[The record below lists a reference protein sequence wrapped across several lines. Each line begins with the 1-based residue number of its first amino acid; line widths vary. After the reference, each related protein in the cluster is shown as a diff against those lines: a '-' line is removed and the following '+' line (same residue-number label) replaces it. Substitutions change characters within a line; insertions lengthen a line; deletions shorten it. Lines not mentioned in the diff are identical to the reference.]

1 MILEPVDP
9 DHAAAVDDLVTVTN
23 AVRAADSPWEHP
35 LTPHEAVGHLR
46 HGWDGE
52 PPVAF
57 VGRVG
62 GTPVAVG
69 EYAVSEYDN
78 RHVAWLEVY
87 VAPEHRRRGL
97 GSAVLAA
104 LRDRARAEGRTSLG
118 LGGWDS
124 PAAVAFAS
132 RHGLDQKSVEVNR
145 RQWPADLDRGAL
157 DAAYDE
163 AHAHAGDY
171 ELFRIAGSSPPGLLP
186 ALAVMTAA
194 INDAPTDDLDIED
207 SVFPPERIAAYD
219 AAQAARGHRMYRVVG
234 RHRVGGELAGQSVVA
249 VDGERPALAEQHD
262 TSVVAAHRGHRLG
275 LLLKADMLRWLA
287 ETEPQVETID
297 TWNAESNA
305 RMIGVNE
312 RLGYRVVGRALVFQ
326 GSI

>member
-1 MILEPVDP
+1 MILDPVDP
-9 DHAAAVDDLVTVTN
+9 DDAGAVDDYVAVTN

-35 LTPHEAVGHLR
+35 LTPHEAIGNLR

-57 VGRVG
+57 VGRLG
-62 GTPVAVG
+62 GTPVAAG

-78 RHVAWLEVY
+78 RHVAWLEVC
-87 VAPEHRRRGL
+87 ADPDHRRRGL

-124 PAAVAFAS
+124 PAAVAFAA
-132 RHGLDQKSVEVNR
+132 RHGLDQKAIEVNR
-145 RQWPADLDRGAL
+145 RQWPAELDRDEL

-163 AHAHAGDY
+163 ALAHTGDY
-171 ELFRIAGSSPPGLLP
+171 ELLRIAGASPPHLLP

-219 AAQAARGHRMYRVVG
+219 AAQAARGHRMYRLVA
-234 RHRVGGELAGQSVVA
+234 RRRADGELAGQSVVA

-275 LLLKADMLRWLA
+275 LLLKTDMLRWLA
-287 ETEPQVETID
+287 EAEPQVETID

-305 RMIGVNE
+305 RMIDVNE

>member
-1 MILEPVDP
+1 MILDQVDP
-9 DHAAAVDDLVTVTN
+9 GDAAAVDDYVTVTN

-35 LTPHEAVGHLR
+35 LTPHEAVGQLT

-52 PPVAF
+52 PSVGF

-62 GTPVAVG
+62 GSPVAAG

-78 RHVAWLEVY
+78 RHVAWVEVN
-87 VAPEHRRRGL
+87 VAPGHRRRGY

-118 LGGWDS
+118 IGGWES
-124 PAAVAFAS
+124 RAAVAFAT
-132 RHGLDQKSVEVNR
+132 RHGLEQKSVEVNR
-145 RQWPADLDRGAL
+145 RQWLADLDRDVLAAAHAEAL
-157 DAAYDE
+157 
-163 AHAHAGDY
+163 AHAGDY
-171 ELFRIAGSSPPGLLP
+171 ELLRIAGCSPPDLLP

-219 AAQAARGHRMYRVVG
+219 AAQAARGHRMYRLVA
-234 RHRVGGELAGQSVVA
+234 RRRADGELAGQSVVA
-249 VDGERPALAEQHD
+249 VEGERPALAEQHD

-275 LLLKADMLRWLA
+275 QLLKTDMLRWLA
-287 ETEPQVETID
+287 EAEPQVETID

-305 RMIGVNE
+305 RMIDVNE
-312 RLGYRVVGRALVFQ
+312 RLGYRVVGRGLVFQ